1 MCVCTLYLFSAELEQ
16 KCRLLSSELSE
27 LRQSLAAEHQHRSH
41 AEDMLR
47 QAHEQLQ
54 IQQQLTSR
62 TGEQVSVQTT
72 VDIKTDNSLYTLYM

>member
-1 MCVCTLYLFSAELEQ
+1 
-16 KCRLLSSELSE
+16 LLSSELSE

-54 IQQQLTSR
+54 IHQQLTSR
-62 TGEQVSVQTT
+62 TGEQVSVRTT
-72 VDIKTDNSLYTLYM
+72 LDIKTDNSLYTLYM